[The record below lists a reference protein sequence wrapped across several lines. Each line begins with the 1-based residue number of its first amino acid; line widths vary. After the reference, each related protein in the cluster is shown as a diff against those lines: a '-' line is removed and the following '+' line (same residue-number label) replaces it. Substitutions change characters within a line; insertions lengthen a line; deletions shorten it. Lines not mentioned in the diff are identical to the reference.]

1 MTLEE
6 LERRVRVLEDVEAI
20 KKLKARYCACC
31 DDGFDPDGIAELFTE
46 DGVWESAGFGSY
58 RGRAAIRSFFEAGPS
73 VFPFTIHQVMNP
85 IIEVEGDTAK
95 GSWYLFQT
103 CTFADGNQAVWGAAR
118 YQEDYVRQN
127 GEWKFKNLK
136 VVSSFWTPFDQGWV
150 KKQFVQEK

>member
-20 KKLKARYCACC
+20 KKLKARYCSCC

-58 RGRAAIRSFFEAGPS
+58 RGRAAIRTFFEAGPS

-85 IIEVEGDTAK
+85 IIEVEGDRARGT
-95 GSWYLFQT
+95 WYLLQPST
-103 CTFADGNQAVWGAAR
+103 MAPDGRAIWLAAH
-118 YQEDYVRQN
+118 YEDEYVRDR
-127 GEWKFKNLK
+127 GVWRFARLRTTTR
-136 VVSSFWTPFDQGWV
+136 FFTPYDEGWG
-150 KKQFVQEK
+150 KTRMLGS